1 MKVLHMS
8 VIDDSIKNL
17 ETAVAELKAA
27 LQSEQIITPAG
38 ESVTNQK
45 RELTTAELLEL
56 SSIRL

>member
-1 MKVLHMS
+1 MS